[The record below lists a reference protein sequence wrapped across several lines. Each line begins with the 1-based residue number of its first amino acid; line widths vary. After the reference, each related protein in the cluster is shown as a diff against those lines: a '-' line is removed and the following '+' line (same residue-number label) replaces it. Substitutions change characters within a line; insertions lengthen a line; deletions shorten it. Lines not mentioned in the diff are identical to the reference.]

1 MKFIKPTYEEFI
13 DNKITETP
21 KSGFSTGDISSVLFG
36 HQSDTV
42 KWAADGGNRAIFA
55 SFGMGKSLIQLEL
68 CLQALQHYKG
78 AKVLIICPLGVKQE
92 FKHDA
97 EVLLKLADRGI
108 TMEYVRNN
116 AEQLAST
123 ADIHI
128 TNYER
133 VRDGDFDLGIYI
145 MVTLDEA
152 SALRSVASKTY
163 IEFLEKFRNVRHRFV
178 ATATPSPNDYI
189 ELLNYA
195 AFLGIMDVSQAK
207 TRFFKRNSK
216 KADQLTIL
224 PNMENEFWLWV
235 HSWALFLPKPSYLGY
250 SDEGYDLPELKIVW
264 HCVKVDQ
271 DEPTIADNGQ
281 MKIMPDRPKGLAPEA
296 AVKRESIDERIK
308 KALEVIDDESHWL
321 IWHGL
326 ERERVAI
333 EKAFDCTTVYGN
345 HEDSI
350 KESLLMGFANGEYK
364 KLATKTSIAGS
375 GCNFQ
380 KHCHKAF
387 FLGIDHKFNDFIQAI
402 HRIHR
407 FGQKN
412 GVEIHIAYTEQE
424 EHIKTDL
431 LRKWKQH
438 DELLETQRLIIE
450 KYGLSAKDSIEEL
463 KRSKGVIRQV
473 ISGLDFTLVN
483 NDNVLEIQ
491 NRPDN
496 SDDLQVTSIPF
507 STQYEY
513 SANYNDFG
521 HNKDNDAFFQQMDF
535 LIPHKLRVLK
545 PGRISAVHVK
555 DRVIPGN
562 YSGLGMYTVYPFS
575 DDTIRAY
582 TKHGFQF
589 MGRITIVTDVVSEN
603 NQTYRL
609 GWSKNAVDGTGM
621 GVGQSE
627 YILLFRKLPTDTSN
641 SFADVPVAKSKDEYT
656 RAKWQIDANGFW
668 RSSGNRLLTPE
679 EISKHDLAYAMKL
692 MKAESRNEV
701 YDFERHVAIAE
712 AMENGGKL
720 PSDFAAVD
728 PQSWDDQVWTD
739 VVRMRGLNTT
749 QGAKGRE
756 QHICP
761 LPFDIVDRLIIRY
774 SNEGETVSDYF
785 NGIGTVT
792 YCALKKNRK
801 AFGVE
806 LNPAYHGISK
816 GYATELE
823 YNRNIPTLFDILPKE
838 IEEAV

>member
-1 MKFIKPTYEEFI
+1 MEFIKQTYQDFI
-13 DNKITETP
+13 DSKISETP
-21 KSGFSTGDISSVLFG
+21 KSGFDTDVISQVLFG
-36 HQSDTV
+36 HQADTV

-68 CLQALQHYKG
+68 CLQALKAYPCG
-78 AKVLIICPLGVKQE
+78 KVLIICPLGVKQE

-97 EVLLKLADRGI
+97 EVLLKLQERGLS
-108 TMEYVRNN
+108 MEYVRSKQ
-116 AEQLAST
+116 EQIESA
-123 ADIHI
+123 ANIHI

-133 VRDGDFDLGIYI
+133 VRDGDFMLDIYK

-163 IEFLEKFRNVRHRFV
+163 IQFLQKFKNVKHKFV

-207 TRFFKRNSK
+207 TRFFKRDSK

-224 PNMENEFWLWV
+224 PNMEQEFWLWV

-250 SDEGYDLPELKIVW
+250 SDEGYDLPELKVHW
-264 HCVKVDQ
+264 HCVKVEQKDTPIDDRGQ
-271 DEPTIADNGQ
+271 LKMIA
-281 MKIMPDRPKGLAPEA
+281 DRPKGLAPES
-296 AVKRESIDERIK
+296 AVKRESINERIQ
-308 KALEVIDDESHWL
+308 KALEVIDTESNWL

-333 EKAFDCTTVYGN
+333 ERAFDCTTVYGN
-345 HEDSI
+345 QDDEP
-350 KESLLMGFANGEYK
+350 KEKLLMGFANGEYK
-364 KLATKTSIAGS
+364 ILATKTSIAGS

-407 FGQKN
+407 FGQKH

-438 DELLETQRLIIE
+438 DDLLETFRAIIE

-463 KRSKGVIRQV
+463 KRSKGVIRQEV
-473 ISGLDFTLVN
+473 IQPNFTAIN
-483 NDNVLEIQ
+483 NDNVLEIE

-496 SDDLQVTSIPF
+496 SDDLQITSVPF

-521 HNKDNDAFFQQMDF
+521 HNKDNESFFAQMDF
-535 LIPHKLRVLK
+535 LLPHKLRVLK
-545 PGRISAVHVK
+545 PGRVSAVHVK
-555 DRVIPGN
+555 DRIIPGN
-562 YSGLGMYTVYPFS
+562 FSGKGMYTTYRFS
-575 DDTIRAY
+575 DKVADAY
-582 TKHGFQF
+582 EKHGFEF
-589 MGRITIVTDVVSEN
+589 MGRICIITDVVSEN

-621 GVGQSE
+621 GVGSSE

-656 RAKWQIDANGFW
+656 RARWQIDANGFW
-668 RSSGNRLLTPE
+668 RASGNRLLSPE
-679 EISKHDLAYAMKL
+679 EISRHDLKYAMQL
-692 MKAESRNEV
+692 MKGESRNEV
-701 YDFERHVAIAE
+701 YDFDRHVAIAE
-712 AMENGGKL
+712 AMENAGKL

-728 PQSWDDQVWTD
+728 PQSWNDDVWTD
-739 VVRMRGLNTT
+739 VTRMRGMNTLLG
-749 QGAKGRE
+749 QAGKD

-785 NGIGTVT
+785 AGVFTVP
-792 YCALKKNRK
+792 YRSLVLNRK
-801 AFGVE
+801 GYGVE
-806 LNPAYHGISK
+806 LNPSYFQIGKSYCNEI
-816 GYATELE
+816 E
-823 YNRNIPTLFDILPKE
+823 YKKNVPTLFDMYPEVL
-838 IEEAV
+838 EAV

>member
-1 MKFIKPTYEEFI
+1 MNYEEFI
-13 DNKITETP
+13 NNKITETP
-21 KSGFSTGDISSVLFG
+21 KSGFPTSKISPVLFP
-36 HQSDTV
+36 HQADCV
-42 KWAADGGNRAIFA
+42 RWMADGGNRALFA
-55 SFGMGKSLIQLEL
+55 NFGTGKSLVQLEL
-68 CLQALQHYKG
+68 CLHALEAYPDS
-78 AKVLIICPLGVKQE
+78 KVLIICPLGVKQE

-97 EVLLKLADRGI
+97 EVLLKLQDLGI
-108 TMEYVRNN
+108 QLEYVRNN
-116 AEQLAST
+116 KEQLETEAS
-123 ADIHI
+123 IHI

-133 VRDGDFDLGIYI
+133 VRDGDIDLSLYK

-152 SALRSVASKTY
+152 SALRSVGSKTY
-163 IEFLEKFRNVRHRFV
+163 IQFLQKFKNVPHKFV

-207 TRFFKRNSK
+207 TRFFKRDSK

-224 PNMENEFWLWV
+224 PNMEKEFWLWV

-264 HCVKVDQ
+264 HCVKVEQTTLSVDDRGQ
-271 DEPTIADNGQ
+271 LKMIA
-281 MKIMPDRPKGLAPEA
+281 DRPKGLAPES
-296 AVKRESIDERIK
+296 AVKRESIHNRIA
-308 KALEVIDDESHWL
+308 KAKEIIDDESHWL
-321 IWHGL
+321 LWHSL
-326 ERERVAI
+326 ERERAAI

-345 HEDSI
+345 QPDDL
-350 KESLLMGFANGEYK
+350 KEKLLIDFANGEYRI
-364 KLATKTSIAGS
+364 LASKTSIAGS

-407 FGQKN
+407 FGQQHP
-412 GVEIHIAYTEQE
+412 VEIHIAYTEQE

-438 DELLETQRLIIE
+438 DDLLENMREIFQ

-463 KRSKGVIRQV
+463 KRSKGVVRV
-473 ISGLDFTLVN
+473 VATSERFTLVN
-483 NDNVLEIQ
+483 NDNVLEITQ
-491 NRPDN
+491 RPDN
-496 SDDLQVTSIPF
+496 SDDLQITSIPF

-513 SANYNDFG
+513 SSNYNDFG
-521 HNKDNDAFFQQMDF
+521 HNQDNDAFFAQMDF
-535 LIPHKLRVLK
+535 LIPEKLRVLK

-555 DRVIPGN
+555 DRVVPGN
-562 YSGLGMYTVYPFS
+562 FSGKGMYTTYRFS
-575 DDTIRAY
+575 DATADVY
-582 TKHGFQF
+582 EKHGFQF
-589 MGRITIVTDVVSEN
+589 MGRICIITDVVSEN

-621 GVGQSE
+621 GVGSSE

-641 SFADVPVAKSKDEYT
+641 SFADIPVAKSKDEYT
-656 RAKWQIDANGFW
+656 RARWQIDANGFW

-679 EISKHDLAYAMKL
+679 ELSSHDLKYAMKV
-692 MKAESRNEV
+692 MKGESRNEV
-701 YDFERHVAIAE
+701 YNYDRHVQIAE
-712 AMENGGKL
+712 AMERAGKL

-728 PQSWDDQVWTD
+728 PQSWSDDVWTD
-739 VVRMRGLNTT
+739 VTRMRGMNTL
-749 QGAKGRE
+749 QGQAGKE

-774 SNEGETVSDYF
+774 SNAGEVVADYF

-792 YCALKKNRK
+792 YCSLKKDRK
-801 AFGVE
+801 GFGVE
-806 LNPAYHGISK
+806 LNPSYHNISK
-816 GYATELE
+816 GYLYELE
-823 YNRNIPTLFDILPKE
+823 YKRTVPTLFDLLKE
-838 IEEAV
+838 EVSA

>member
-1 MKFIKPTYEEFI
+1 MEFIKNTYQDFI

-21 KSGFSTGDISSVLFG
+21 KGGFPTSNISSVLFP
-36 HQSDTV
+36 HQVDTV
-42 KWAADGGNRAIFA
+42 NFAADGGNRALFL

-68 CLQALQHYKG
+68 CLQALEAYAG
-78 AKVLIICPLGVKQE
+78 CNVLIICPLGVKQE

-97 EVLLKLADRGI
+97 EELLKIQDFGI

-123 ADIHI
+123 AEIHI

-133 VRDGDFDLGIYI
+133 VRDGDFDLGIYK

-163 IEFLEKFRNVRHRFV
+163 IEFLQKFKDVPHKFV

-189 ELLNYA
+189 ELLNYG

-224 PNMENEFWLWV
+224 PNMEKEFWLWV
-235 HSWALFLPKPSYLGY
+235 HSWALFLTKPSDLGY
-250 SDEGYDLPELKIVW
+250 SDEGYDMPEIKVVW
-264 HCVKVDQ
+264 HCVKVEN
-271 DEPTIADNGQ
+271 DEPIVSDSGQ
-281 MKIMPDRPKGLAPEA
+281 MKIMADRPKGLAPEA
-296 AVKRESIDERIK
+296 SVKRESINERVN
-308 KALEVIDDESHWL
+308 KALEVIDDENHWI
-321 IWHGL
+321 IWHSL

-333 EKAFDCTTVYGN
+333 EKAFDCKTVFGN
-345 HEDSI
+345 QPDDL
-350 KESLLMGFANGEYK
+350 KESLLMGFANGEYRI
-364 KLATKTSIAGS
+364 LATKKSIAGS

-387 FLGIDHKFNDFIQAI
+387 FLDIDHKFNDFIQAI

-407 FGQKN
+407 FGQ
-412 GVEIHIAYTEQE
+412 GFPVEIHIAYTEQE

-438 DELLETQRLIIE
+438 NDLLTTFRGIID

-463 KRSKGVIRQV
+463 KRSKGVVRQE

-491 NRPDN
+491 NRADN

-521 HNKDNDAFFQQMDF
+521 HNKDNDAFFEQMDF
-535 LIPHKLRVLK
+535 LIPQKLRVLK

-555 DRVIPGN
+555 DRIIPGN
-562 YSGLGMYTVYPFS
+562 FSGKGMYTSYRFS
-575 DDTIRAY
+575 DKTADAY
-582 TKHGFQF
+582 EKHGFQF

-609 GWSKNAVDGTGM
+609 GWSKNAVDGTSM
-621 GVGQSE
+621 GVGQCE

-641 SFADVPVAKSKDEYT
+641 SFADVPVAKSKDHYT

-668 RSSGNRLLTPE
+668 RSSGNRLLSPE
-679 EISKHDLAYAMKL
+679 EIAKHDLAYAMQILKG
-692 MKAESRNEV
+692 ESRNEV
-701 YDFERHVAIAE
+701 YDFNRHVEIAE
-712 AMENGGKL
+712 ALENANKL

-728 PQSWDDQVWTD
+728 PQSYDDMVWSD

-774 SNEGETVSDYF
+774 SNVGETVSDYF

-792 YCALKKNRK
+792 YCALKNNRK
-801 AFGVE
+801 GYGVE
-806 LNPAYHGISK
+806 LNPSYHGISK
-816 GYATELE
+816 GYHNELE
-823 YNRNIPTLFDILPKE
+823 YKRNVPTLFDMIPEVLE
-838 IEEAV
+838 VV

>member
-1 MKFIKPTYEEFI
+1 MEFIKETYQEFI

-21 KSGFSTGDISSVLFG
+21 KGSFDTKDISDILFP
-36 HQSDTV
+36 HQVDTV
-42 KWAADGGNRAIFA
+42 NFAADGGNRALFL

-68 CLQALQHYKG
+68 CLQALKAYPCG
-78 AKVLIICPLGVKQE
+78 KVLIICPLGVKQE
-92 FKHDA
+92 FKNDA
-97 EVLLKLADRGI
+97 EHLLKLQDRGI
-108 TMEYVRNN
+108 SMEYVRNKQ
-116 AEQLAST
+116 EQIESA
-123 ADIHI
+123 AQIHI

-133 VRDGDFDLGIYI
+133 VRDGDFMLSIYE

-163 IEFLEKFRNVRHRFV
+163 IEFLQKFKNVKHKFV

-207 TRFFKRNSK
+207 TRFFKRDSK

-224 PNMENEFWLWV
+224 SNMEQEFWLWV

-250 SDEGYDLPELKIVW
+250 SDEGYDLPELKVVW
-264 HCVKVDQ
+264 HCVKVEQKETPIDDRGQ
-271 DEPTIADNGQ
+271 LKMIA
-281 MKIMPDRPKGLAPEA
+281 DRPKGLAPES
-296 AVKRESIDERIK
+296 AVKRESINERIN
-308 KALEVIDDESHWL
+308 KALEVIDEESHWL

-326 ERERVAI
+326 ERERAAI

-345 HEDSI
+345 QDDDI
-350 KESLLMGFANGEYK
+350 KEKLLMSFANGEYK

-407 FGQKN
+407 FGQKHA
-412 GVEIHIAYTEQE
+412 VEIHIAYTEQE

-438 DELLETQRLIIE
+438 DDLLETFRGIIE

-463 KRSKGVIRQV
+463 KRSKGVVRQETV
-473 ISGLDFTLVN
+473 QLNFTAVN
-483 NDNVLEIQ
+483 NDNVLEIE

-496 SDDLQVTSIPF
+496 SDDLQVTSVPF

-521 HNKDNDAFFQQMDF
+521 HNKDNAAFFAQMDY
-535 LIPHKLRVLK
+535 LLPHKLRVLK
-545 PGRISAVHVK
+545 PGRVSAVHVK
-555 DRVIPGN
+555 DRIIPGN
-562 YSGLGMYTVYPFS
+562 FSGKGMYTTYRFS
-575 DDTIRAY
+575 DKMADAY
-582 TKHGFQF
+582 EKHGFEF
-589 MGRITIVTDVVSEN
+589 MGRICIITDVVSEN

-621 GVGQSE
+621 GVGSSE

-668 RSSGNRLLTPE
+668 RSSGNRLLSPE
-679 EISKHDLAYAMKL
+679 EISKHDLKYAMQL
-692 MKAESRNEV
+692 MKGESRNEV
-701 YDFERHVAIAE
+701 YDYNRHVAIAE
-712 AMENGGKL
+712 SMENAGKL

-728 PQSWDDQVWTD
+728 PQSWSDDVWTD
-739 VVRMRGLNTT
+739 VTRMRGLNTLLG
-749 QGAKGRE
+749 QAGKE

-761 LPFDIVDRLIIRY
+761 LPFDIVDRLILRY
-774 SNEGETVSDYF
+774 SNEGEVVSDYF
-785 NGIGTVT
+785 AGVFTVP
-792 YCALKKNRK
+792 YRALVLNRK
-801 AFGVE
+801 GYGVE
-806 LNPAYHGISK
+806 LNPSYYQIGKS
-816 GYATELE
+816 YCNEVE
-823 YNRNIPTLFDILPKE
+823 YKKTVPTLFDMYPE
-838 IEEAV
+838 VFEAV